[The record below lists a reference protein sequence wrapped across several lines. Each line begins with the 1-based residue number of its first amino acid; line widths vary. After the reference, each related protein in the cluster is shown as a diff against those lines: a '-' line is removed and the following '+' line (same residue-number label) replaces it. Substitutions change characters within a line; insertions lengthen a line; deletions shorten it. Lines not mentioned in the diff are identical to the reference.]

1 MNTFQLDIMTPEQQF
16 FTGAVEALTVDASDG
31 ELTVLAGHAPLVASL
46 SVGNIRLK
54 QNGEWKEAFSSEGFV
69 EVQKQGVVV
78 YVQACEWPENI
89 DVVRA
94 RESKRRAEERIRQH
108 RSMHEYKGTQI
119 ALARAM
125 ARLRV
130 THQKMDMD

>member
-1 MNTFQLDIMTPEQQF
+1 MNTFQLDIMTPQRQF
-16 FTGAVEALTVDASDG
+16 FAGAVEALIVDASDG
-31 ELTVLAGHAPLVASL
+31 ELAVLRDHAPLIASL
-46 SVGNIRLK
+46 SVGKIRIK

-69 EVQKQGVVV
+69 EVGKQGVVA

-94 RESKRRAEERIRQH
+94 RESKRRAEERMRQR
-108 RSMHEYKGTQI
+108 RSMNEYKGTQI